1 MRNFL
6 LILLLVFGYQTVS
19 AQITGKWKTIDDET
33 GEPKSIVSIYEKN
46 GEIYGKVVEILN
58 EDRKNAKCEECDEDD
73 PRYMKPVQG
82 MEIIKGL
89 EKNDDGEYED
99 GTILDPENGSVY
111 RCKIWREGKT
121 LKVRGYLAFLFR
133 TQTWYPVN

>member
-6 LILLLVFGYQTVS
+6 LLIILLGGFQTIS
-19 AQITGKWKTIDDET
+19 AQVIGKWKTIDDET
-33 GEPKSIVSIYEKN
+33 GEPKSIVTIYEEGNK
-46 GEIYGKVVEILN
+46 IYGKVVEILN
-58 EDRKNAKCEECDEDD
+58 EDRKNAKCEECETDD
-73 PRYMKPVQG
+73 PRYMKPIQG
-82 MEIIKGL
+82 MVIIKDL
-89 EKNDDGEYED
+89 EKNGDGEYGD

-121 LKVRGYLAFLFR
+121 LKVRGYLAFLYR